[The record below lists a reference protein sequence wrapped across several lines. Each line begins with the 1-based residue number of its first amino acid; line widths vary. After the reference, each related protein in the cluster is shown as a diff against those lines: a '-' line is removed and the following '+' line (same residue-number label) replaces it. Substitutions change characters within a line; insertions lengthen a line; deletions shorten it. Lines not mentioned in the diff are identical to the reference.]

1 MLAGLDS
8 WQDCDSG
15 FNCSRQ
21 NIDDHS
27 KAAFIV
33 EQTSTLL
40 LASTP
45 TGSGSA
51 GPMTPVAPAMFV
63 LHKFRGISDVYTE
76 AGTLAYTAESITPT
90 NPAALPSTATN
101 STC

>member
-1 MLAGLDS
+1 MLAGPDS

-27 KAAFIV
+27 KAAFIA
-33 EQTSTLL
+33 ERTSTLL

-45 TGSGSA
+45 TG
-51 GPMTPVAPAMFV
+51 P
-63 LHKFRGISDVYTE
+63 
-76 AGTLAYTAESITPT
+76 TARDP
-90 NPAALPSTATN
+90 
-101 STC
+101 